1 MPVDGITEL
10 RYYRRMGKC
19 TNLTVKGQV
28 TIPKDVRD
36 ALGLKPGDAVEFDWN
51 ANGEAVIRKPVA
63 ESAEAFEVTLRRFR
77 ENAKRFA
84 HMFPEGVDSVEYVR
98 DLRGGDD
105 PALS

>member
-1 MPVDGITEL
+1 VDGITEI
-10 RYYRRMGKC
+10 RYYLGMGKY

-51 ANGEAVIRKPVA
+51 ANGEAIIRKPVA
-63 ESAEAFEVTLRRFR
+63 EPAEAFEMTLRRFR

-84 HMFPEGVDSVEYVR
+84 QMFPQGIDSVEYVR
-98 DLRGGDD
+98 DMRGGDD